1 MLKVHVVAE
10 VRSASNF
17 SDSLRG
23 GVFTSSLFYFQR
35 KILFTM
41 KWQLIPSSWV
51 ITGGQMAYDAELF
64 KAFQM
69 DSNPILR
76 FFFFPKSTFT
86 LGRLEAR
93 RIPLDKLPLPY
104 EIRPT
109 GGRLVLH
116 GEADLC
122 YAIVACKDNSLVGGT
137 LIESYCKISKLI
149 ALGLQ
154 SLGRD
159 VQMTTEKHL
168 GLGDPHCFSAPSQ
181 AELTWRGKKIAG
193 GAQAREGSIF
203 LQQGVIL
210 LSVAD
215 DWRNV
220 FPASSVEN
228 MAGLNDD
235 VSLPM
240 IKREELERALIRA
253 FEVKGVEF

>member
-1 MLKVHVVAE
+1 
-10 VRSASNF
+10 
-17 SDSLRG
+17 
-23 GVFTSSLFYFQR
+23 
-35 KILFTM
+35 
-41 KWQLIPSSWV
+41 
-51 ITGGQMAYDAELF
+51 MAYDAELF

-93 RIPLDKLPLPY
+93 RIPLGKLPFPY

-109 GGRLVLH
+109 GGRSVLH
-116 GEADLC
+116 GEGDLC
-122 YAIVACKDNSLVGGT
+122 YAIVASKDDPLVGGT
-137 LIESYCKISKLI
+137 LIESYCKISKLV
-149 ALGLQ
+149 AQGLQ

-181 AELTWRGKKIAG
+181 AELTWKGKKIAG
-193 GAQAREGSIF
+193 GAQAREGSVF

-210 LSVAD
+210 LSVAQ
-215 DWRNV
+215 DWKKV
-220 FPASSVEN
+220 FPVSSIEN

-235 VSLPM
+235 ASLPA
-240 IKREELERALIRA
+240 IKREQLEKALIET
-253 FEVKGVEF
+253 FEANGVQFK

>member
-1 MLKVHVVAE
+1 
-10 VRSASNF
+10 
-17 SDSLRG
+17 
-23 GVFTSSLFYFQR
+23 
-35 KILFTM
+35 M
-41 KWQLIPSSWV
+41 KWQLIPSSRV
-51 ITGGQMAYDAELF
+51 IPQGHMAYDAELF

-93 RIPLDKLPLPY
+93 RIPLGKLPFPY

-109 GGRLVLH
+109 GGRSVLH
-116 GEADLC
+116 GEGDLC
-122 YAIVACKDNSLVGGT
+122 YAIVASKDDSLVGGT
-137 LIESYCKISKLI
+137 LIESYCKISKLV
-149 ALGLQ
+149 AQGLQ

-181 AELTWRGKKIAG
+181 AELTWKGKKIAG
-193 GAQAREGSIF
+193 GAQAREGSVF

-210 LSVAD
+210 LSVAQ
-215 DWRNV
+215 DWKKV
-220 FPASSVEN
+220 FPVSSIEN

-235 VSLPM
+235 ASLPA
-240 IKREELERALIRA
+240 IKREQLEKALIET
-253 FEVKGVEF
+253 FEANGVQFK

>member
-1 MLKVHVVAE
+1 
-10 VRSASNF
+10 
-17 SDSLRG
+17 
-23 GVFTSSLFYFQR
+23 
-35 KILFTM
+35 
-41 KWQLIPSSWV
+41 
-51 ITGGQMAYDAELF
+51 MAYDNELF
-64 KAFQM
+64 KSFQC

-76 FFFFPKSTFT
+76 FFYFSKPTLT

-93 RIPLDKLPLPY
+93 RISLDKLPFPY

-109 GGRLVLH
+109 GGRSVLH
-116 GEADLC
+116 GNGDIC
-122 YAIVACKDNSLVGGT
+122 YAIVASKDDPLVGGT

-149 ALGLQ
+149 AQGLQ
-154 SLGRD
+154 NLGRE

-181 AELTWRGKKIAG
+181 AELTWKGKKIAG
-193 GAQAREGSIF
+193 GAQAREGKVF

-215 DWRNV
+215 DWKNV

-235 VSLPM
+235 ISLPP
-240 IKREELERALIRA
+240 IKREQLEKTLIVT
-253 FEVKGVEF
+253 FEASGMVFK

>member
-1 MLKVHVVAE
+1 L
-10 VRSASNF
+10 F
-17 SDSLRG
+17 SGKD
-23 GVFTSSLFYFQR
+23 LF
-35 KILFTM
+35 IM
-41 KWQLIPSSWV
+41 KWQLISTPQS
-51 ITGGQMAYDAELF
+51 IPRGHMAYDAKLF
-64 KAFQM
+64 KAFQI

-93 RIPLDKLPLPY
+93 RIPLDKLSFPY

-109 GGRLVLH
+109 GGRAVLH
-116 GEADLC
+116 GAGDIC
-122 YAIVACKDNSLVGGT
+122 YSIVAAKADPLVGGT

-149 ALGLQ
+149 AQGLQ

-181 AELTWRGKKIAG
+181 AELTWKGKKIAG
-193 GAQAREGSIF
+193 GAQAREGGVF

-210 LSVAD
+210 LSVTE
-215 DWRNV
+215 DWKKV
-220 FPASSVEN
+220 FPASSIEN

-235 VSLPM
+235 ASLPI
-240 IKREELERALIRA
+240 IKREELEKALIQA
-253 FEVKGVEF
+253 FEVNGIEFK